1 MHMNSRS
8 TRIIPHWLRHVW
20 LVALAPCAFS
30 THAQVATPGST
41 QAPAAAYSLKQAFD
55 AAWSRQPEALALPS
69 RREAAMADQQAALA
83 WTPAP
88 LALEVS
94 EKSDR
99 LNRNR
104 GSRELEVGVVVP
116 LWLPDERSRSN
127 ALASAQVAA
136 VESRAT
142 AAQLRISGI
151 LRPLWWQW
159 QRDQVDADMARD
171 QLTSAQRLAGDV
183 SRRLHAGDLARADQ
197 HQADGAVAAAESA
210 LALAQARLV
219 ASLHQLVAHIGSA
232 SIALQT
238 PVAAA
243 ESTPDDG
250 PADVDGHALVL
261 ALKDQATVAERTASL
276 ATAQSRGHPELLLAT
291 TRERAAFGETN
302 QQTITLGVR
311 VTFGDGARFA
321 ARTAT
326 ALADAAEAQAQLAL
340 ERQRVLSEREAHRS
354 QVAGARVQLAAA
366 ERRAQLARESRSFFD
381 KSFRLGETDLPTRLR
396 IEAEAADAERQ
407 AARGRIDL
415 AAAIS
420 AWRQSLG
427 LLP

>member
-1 MHMNSRS
+1 MQMNHGSAR
-8 TRIIPHWLRHVW
+8 TAHRLRHAGLAW
-20 LVALAPCAFS
+20 LAAWTLN
-30 THAQVATPGST
+30 TQAQVAPPESL
-41 QAPAAAYSLKQAFD
+41 PAGTAAFGLKQAFE
-55 AAWSRQPEALALPS
+55 AAWSRQPEALSLTA
-69 RREAAMADQQAALA
+69 RREAARATQQAAQA
-83 WTPAP
+83 WTPSPA
-88 LALEVS
+88 ALEVS

-104 GSRELEVGVVVP
+104 GAREIEVGVVVP

-142 AAQLRISGI
+142 AAQLRVSGV

-159 QRDQVDADMARD
+159 QRDQVDADMARN
-171 QLTSAQRLAGDV
+171 QLASAQRLAADV
-183 SRRLHAGDLARADQ
+183 SRRLQAGDLARADQ
-197 HQADGAVAAAESA
+197 HQADGAVAAAESVVA
-210 LALAQARLV
+210 QAQARV
-219 ASLHQLVAHIGSA
+219 TASLQQLVAHTGGA
-232 SIALQT
+232 SGALQSAV
-238 PVAAA
+238 VAA
-243 ESTPDDG
+243 EPTPDDS
-250 PADVDGHALVL
+250 PVDVDGHAAVL
-261 ALKDQATVAERTASL
+261 ALKDQATVAERAASL
-276 ATAQSRGHPELLLAT
+276 ATAQPRAHPELLLAT

-311 VTFGDGARFA
+311 FPFGEGPRHEARA
-321 ARTAT
+321 AT

-340 ERQRVLSEREAHRS
+340 ERQRVLSEREAHRR
-354 QVAGARVQLAAA
+354 QVGAARVQLAAA
-366 ERRAQLARESRSFFD
+366 ERRAQLARESRGFFD

-396 IEAEAADAERQ
+396 IEAEAVDAERQ

>member
-1 MHMNSRS
+1 MQMNHGSAR
-8 TRIIPHWLRHVW
+8 TAHRLRHAGLAW
-20 LVALAPCAFS
+20 LAAWTLN
-30 THAQVATPGST
+30 TQAQVVPPESLPEGT
-41 QAPAAAYSLKQAFD
+41 AAFGLKQAFE
-55 AAWSRQPEALALPS
+55 AAWSRQPEALSLTA
-69 RREAAMADQQAALA
+69 RREAARATQQAAQA
-83 WTPAP
+83 WTPSPA
-88 LALEVS
+88 ALEVS

-104 GSRELEVGVVVP
+104 GARELEVGVVVP

-142 AAQLRISGI
+142 AAQLRVSGV

-171 QLTSAQRLAGDV
+171 QLASAQRLAADV
-183 SRRLHAGDLARADQ
+183 SRRLQAGDLARADQ
-197 HQADGAVAAAESA
+197 HQADGAVAAAESV
-210 LALAQARLV
+210 LAQAQARV
-219 ASLHQLVAHIGSA
+219 SASLQQLVAHTGGA
-232 SIALQT
+232 SGALQSAV
-238 PVAAA
+238 VAT
-243 ESTPDDG
+243 EPTPDDS
-250 PADVDGHALVL
+250 PVDVDGHAAVL
-261 ALKDQATVAERTASL
+261 ALKDQATVAERAASL
-276 ATAQSRGHPELLLAT
+276 ATAQPRAHPELLLAT

-311 VTFGDGARFA
+311 FPFGEGPRHEARA
-321 ARTAT
+321 AT

-340 ERQRVLSEREAHRS
+340 ERQRVLSEREAHRR
-354 QVAGARVQLAAA
+354 QVDAARVQLAAA
-366 ERRAQLARESRSFFD
+366 ERRTQLARESRGFFD

-396 IEAEAADAERQ
+396 IEAEAVDAERQ